1 MVASLLYDGSHVFVD
16 VARVEYFNVLFHDAK
31 SICCSV
37 FLQRVLL
44 IYEVT
49 ANITIMLAKS
59 NIMAVCFN

>member
-37 FLQRVLL
+37 FFTASVVNRL
-44 IYEVT
+44 EV
-49 ANITIMLAKS
+49 KG
-59 NIMAVCFN
+59 